1 MRLHWQ
7 RPQNLH
13 LLLVKL
19 EGLHPDGMFSAITNW
34 CIRGTQKE
42 ITLTQNK
49 PNALFSSSKNTV
61 HCVHKKNV
69 LIQKLYIVTSQSK
82 NTINDT
88 RIDVIAIS
96 TLLAY

>member
-1 MRLHWQ
+1 MGCSQ
-7 RPQNLH
+7 
-13 LLLVKL
+13 LLQIGVL
-19 EGLHPDGMFSAITNW
+19 EGPRKKLRSPRTSLMLCSPQA
-34 CIRGTQKE
+34 R
-42 ITLTQNK
+42 TLY
-49 PNALFSSSKNTV
+49 TV
-61 HCVHKKNV
+61 FIKKNV